1 MKRSSLVLGSG
12 LTLAALALAAA
23 ACGDPLN
30 DYRDCVRLEKAR
42 CALRE
47 KCDPTF
53 DLETCNAYYREF
65 CRTREIDGELG
76 KSATKEQVD
85 ACVAVIEGLDCA
97 LLDSALDEGID
108 ETDLLEECTFAHPKD
123 EPDAGDA
130 G

>member
-1 MKRSSLVLGSG
+1 MKRSCLATG
-12 LTLAALALAAA
+12 LALAVLALAAA

-30 DYRDCVRLEKAR
+30 DYRECVRVERAR
-42 CALRE
+42 CTLRD
-47 KCDPTF
+47 KCDPKF
-53 DLETCNAYYREF
+53 DKATCYAYYEEF

-85 ACVAVIEGLDCA
+85 ACVAAIEAMDCA
-97 LLDSALDEGID
+97 LLDGAEDDGID
-108 ETDLLEECTFAHPKD
+108 ETDLLEECTFAHPQD